1 MSFPVTTAW
10 MEEEEAQLEEVVE
23 SEGALLGLAEVVPW
37 WQPEGLR
44 QHIIGILYLNQNL
57 RRQDSWTFVMIFT
70 ELRFPVISGDLDDLG

>member
-1 MSFPVTTAW
+1 MPRLRPGARLRPGGMSFPATTAW

-44 QHIIGILYLNQNL
+44 QHMICILYSNQNL
-57 RRQDSWTFVMIFT
+57 RR
-70 ELRFPVISGDLDDLG
+70 R

>member
-1 MSFPVTTAW
+1 

-44 QHIIGILYLNQNL
+44 QHMICILYSNQNL
-57 RRQDSWTFVMIFT
+57 RR
-70 ELRFPVISGDLDDLG
+70 R

>member
-10 MEEEEAQLEEVVE
+10 MEEEEAQLVEVVE

-57 RRQDSWTFVMIFT
+57 RRQDSCGH
-70 ELRFPVISGDLDDLG
+70 S